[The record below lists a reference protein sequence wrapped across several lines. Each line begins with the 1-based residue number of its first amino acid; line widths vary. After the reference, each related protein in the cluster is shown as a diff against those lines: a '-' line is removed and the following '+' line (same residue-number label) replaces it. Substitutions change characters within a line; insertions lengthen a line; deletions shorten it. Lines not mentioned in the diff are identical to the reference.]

1 MTLSILRI
9 RRPPKSNLPLGMDA
23 LCKISIL
30 IIIISSAAISYQ
42 RSRVNVDRYFKPQNL
57 DIGVHDQIPCHQS
70 KYLRLAR
77 SRTVWKQFLFG
88 PAAVLNTKWCSVSSK
103 FGQRVGVGRARGGL
117 GVEGSHKMRAINSLL
132 CLDFIT
138 TSRSGSSSSLYFLV
152 SSSDDHHCRYQEGEA
167 DRRLAEN
174 ASSPKNRG
182 QIWC

>member
-1 MTLSILRI
+1 MTSRIAIFSVHIIGCYFYLRFFRTAGLMTLSILRI

-23 LCKISIL
+23 LCKIILPIL

-88 PAAVLNTKWCSVSSK
+88 PAAVLNTKWCSVGSK
-103 FGQRVGVGRARGGL
+103 FGQRVGGWVWVGPGGD
-117 GVEGSHKMRAINSLL
+117 GGWREVIK
-132 CLDFIT
+132 C
-138 TSRSGSSSSLYFLV
+138 
-152 SSSDDHHCRYQEGEA
+152 
-167 DRRLAEN
+167 
-174 ASSPKNRG
+174 G
-182 QIWC
+182 QLIPCSV

>member
-1 MTLSILRI
+1 MSTFKWHQELLFSVHIIGCNFYLRFFRTAGLMTLSILRI

-23 LCKISIL
+23 LCKIILPIL

-88 PAAVLNTKWCSVSSK
+88 PAAVLNTKWCSVGSK
-103 FGQRVGVGRARGGL
+103 FGQRVGGWVWVGPGGD
-117 GVEGSHKMRAINSLL
+117 GGWREVIK
-132 CLDFIT
+132 C
-138 TSRSGSSSSLYFLV
+138 
-152 SSSDDHHCRYQEGEA
+152 
-167 DRRLAEN
+167 
-174 ASSPKNRG
+174 G
-182 QIWC
+182 QLIPCSV